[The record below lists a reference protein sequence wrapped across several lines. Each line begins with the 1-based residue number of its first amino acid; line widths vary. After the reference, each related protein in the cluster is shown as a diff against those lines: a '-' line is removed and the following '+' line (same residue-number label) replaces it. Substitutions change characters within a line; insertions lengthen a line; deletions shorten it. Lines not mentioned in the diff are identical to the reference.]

1 MIKNS
6 IIKKISLVILLI
18 TMAGCIPMSEAAV
31 DKKAASV
38 AEKTITQKEREKE
51 KLAEERSKKKT
62 KDYKLADEQILH
74 LSGRD
79 FFSLDPN
86 YGYPSSF
93 NLLNMIFPG
102 LTRYDAESGDFLPG
116 LAESWEYS
124 EDMTTWTFTL
134 YDDIAWVSYN
144 DETKAVEQVLGE
156 DGEPAYVT
164 SFDVK
169 ARILSIL
176 SSYYYASNSYI
187 LRSIVGSE
195 EYYDYGDEE
204 ELQIETPSDT
214 ELIIHLNEPDS
225 GLLAHTELTAFS
237 AYPSWFGT
245 DGFGET
251 LFYGPYVP
259 TISFEIAEEMNS
271 ITVVGNPFWMG
282 TGGLSEPYLDEI
294 IFDLSDDT
302 DVLEAFKDN
311 KLDAIELTYD
321 EYQLALEDPELSDYL
336 VDANSSNGYYL
347 FFFNSDLEPLDE
359 LDVRAAIGNMID
371 RDELLSALPE
381 LDGISN
387 TGIIP
392 DFLRVESFSN
402 GLSGTVDS
410 ELVDEYGLPTLDFTC
425 FEGDTCRSIYE
436 VLNAQIVDQS
446 GWYFELWEQ
455 SYSSL
460 FDVMEEGAMF
470 NPGLL
475 LLAFSIDSNDQM
487 SLWDNL
493 IDSIGFIDQQNGRWV
508 NKEFEYLYEQA
519 KLEPDKEKRAG
530 LFNQMEA
537 ILVNGDIMVIPL
549 FWGQEHWLV
558 RFDVGADIQPL
569 YQQLENWARIIP

>member
-31 DKKAASV
+31 DKKAAAV
-38 AEKTITQKEREKE
+38 AEKTIVQKEREKE
-51 KLAEERSKKKT
+51 RLAEERSKKKT

-79 FFSLDPN
+79 FYSLDPN
-86 YGYPSSF
+86 YGYASSF

-102 LTRYDAESGDFLPG
+102 LTRYDTESGDFLPG

-124 EDMTTWTFTL
+124 EDMQTWTFTL
-134 YDDIAWVSYN
+134 YENIAWVSYN
-144 DETKAVEQVLGE
+144 NETEAVEQVTGE
-156 DGEPAYVT
+156 DGELAYVT
-164 SFDVK
+164 SLDVK
-169 ARILSIL
+169 TRIMNIL
-176 SSYYYASNSYI
+176 SSYYYSSNSNI
-187 LRSIVGSE
+187 LKSIGGSD
-195 EYYDYGDEE
+195 EYYDYGEEE

-214 ELIIHLNEPDS
+214 ELIIHLEEPNS
-225 GLLAHTELTAFS
+225 GLLAYTELTAFS

-245 DGFGET
+245 GGYGET
-251 LFYGPYVP
+251 LFYGPYIP
-259 TISFEIAEEMNS
+259 TTSFEIAEEMNS
-271 ITVVGNPFWMG
+271 ITVVRNPFWTG
-282 TGGLSEPYLDEI
+282 TAGLSEPYLDEI
-294 IFDLSDDT
+294 VFDLSDGT
-302 DVLEAFKDN
+302 NVLEAFREN
-311 KLDAIELTYD
+311 QLDAVQLTDD
-321 EYQLALEDPELSDYL
+321 EYQLALEDSSLSQYL
-336 VDANSSNGYYL
+336 VDADNSFGYYL
-347 FFFNSDLEPLDE
+347 FFYNTNLEPFDDV
-359 LDVRAAIGNMID
+359 DVRATIGNMVN

-381 LDGISN
+381 LEGISN

-392 DFLRVESFSN
+392 DFLRVEPFSN
-402 GLSGTVDS
+402 GLSGNVDGD
-410 ELVDEYGLPTLDFTC
+410 LVDEYGLPTFDFTC

-460 FDVMEEGAMF
+460 FDVMEEGAMG

-475 LLAFSIDSNDQM
+475 LLAFSINTNDQM

-493 IDSIGFIDQQNGRWV
+493 IDSIGFIDKQNNRWV

-537 ILVNGDIMVIPL
+537 ILVNGDVMVIPL
-549 FWGQEHWLV
+549 YWGQEHWLV
-558 RFDVGADIQPL
+558 RFDVGAEVLPL

>member
-6 IIKKISLVILLI
+6 VFKKISLMILLI
-18 TMAGCIPMSEAAV
+18 MMVGCVPMSEAVV

-38 AEKTITQKEREKE
+38 AEKTIVRKEREKE
-51 KLAEERSKKKT
+51 KLAEERNKKKA

-79 FFSLDPN
+79 FYSFDPN
-86 YGYPSSF
+86 NGYASSF
-93 NLLNMIFPG
+93 NLMNLIFPG
-102 LTRYDAESGDFLPG
+102 LTRYDTESGDFLSG
-116 LAESWEYS
+116 IAESWEYS
-124 EDMTTWTFTL
+124 EDMQTWTFNL
-134 YDDIAWVSYN
+134 YDDIAWVAYD

-156 DGEPAYVT
+156 DGEPVYVT

-169 ARILSIL
+169 ARILKIL
-176 SSYYYASNSYI
+176 SSYYYSSNSYI
-187 LRSIVGSE
+187 LRPIVGSE
-195 EYYDYGDEE
+195 EFYDYGDEGDLE
-204 ELQIETPSDT
+204 IETPSDT

-225 GLLAHTELTAFS
+225 GWLAFTELTAFS
-237 AYPSWFGT
+237 AYPAWFGEEVN
-245 DGFGET
+245 DGT
-251 LFYGPYVP
+251 YFYGPYVP
-259 TISFEIAEEMNS
+259 TTSFEIAEETYS
-271 ITVVGNPFWMG
+271 ISLVKNPFWMG

-294 IFDLSDDT
+294 VFDLSDDT

-311 KLDAIELTYD
+311 QLDAVQLTYD
-321 EYQLALEDPELSDYL
+321 EYQLAIEDPELSDYL
-336 VDANSSNGYYL
+336 VDADSNFGYYL

-359 LDVRAAIGNMID
+359 LEVRAAIAKMVD

-381 LDGISN
+381 LEGISN

-392 DFLRVESFSN
+392 DFMRAEPFSG
-402 GLSGTVDS
+402 GLSGSVDS
-410 ELVDEYGLPTLDFTC
+410 NLVDEYGLPTFDFTC

-446 GWYFELWEQ
+446 GWYFELWEKT
-455 SYSSL
+455 YASL
-460 FDVMEEGAMF
+460 FDDMEEGAMF

-475 LLAFSIDSNDQM
+475 LMAYSLDSNDQM

-493 IDSIGFIDQQNGRWV
+493 IDSIAFIDQQNKRWV
-508 NKEFEYLYEQA
+508 NKEFEALYEQA
-519 KLEPDKEKRAG
+519 KAEPDKEKRAE
-530 LFNQMEA
+530 LFSQMEE
-537 ILVNGDIMVIPL
+537 ILVNGDVMVIPL

>member
-6 IIKKISLVILLI
+6 ILKKVSLVILLI

-38 AEKTITQKEREKE
+38 AEKTIEQKEREKE
-51 KLAEERSKKKT
+51 KLAEARNKKK

-79 FFSLDPN
+79 FYSLDPN
-86 YGYPSSF
+86 YGYASSL
-93 NLLNMIFPG
+93 NLMNVVFPG
-102 LTRYDAESGDFLPG
+102 LTRYDTESGDFLPG

-124 EDMTTWTFTL
+124 EDMETWTFTL
-134 YDDIAWVSYN
+134 YEDTAWVVYN
-144 DETKAVEQVLGE
+144 QETGAVEQVLGE
-156 DGEPAYVT
+156 DGEPTYVT
-164 SFDVK
+164 SSDVK
-169 ARILSIL
+169 ARILRIL
-176 SSYYYASNSYI
+176 SSYYYSSNSVV
-187 LRSIVGSE
+187 LKSIVGSE
-195 EYYDYGDEE
+195 AYHDYENE
-204 ELQIETPSDT
+204 KQLQIETPSDT

-225 GLLAHTELTAFS
+225 GLLAYTELTAFS
-237 AYPSWFGT
+237 AYPSWLDPEEVTEHNYYGPYIPTNIFEVADEEQSITLVKNPFWLGT
-245 DGFGET
+245 DG
-251 LFYGPYVP
+251 
-259 TISFEIAEEMNS
+259 
-271 ITVVGNPFWMG
+271 
-282 TGGLSEPYLDEI
+282 LSQPYLDEI
-294 IFDLSDDT
+294 NFDLSDDT

-311 KLDAIELTYD
+311 QLDAVELTYD

-336 VDANSSNGYYL
+336 VDANSSFGYYL
-347 FFFNSDLEPLDE
+347 FFFNSDLDPLDE

-392 DFLRVESFSN
+392 DFLRVEPFSN
-402 GLSGTVDS
+402 GLTGTVDG

-508 NKEFEYLYEQA
+508 NKEFEYLYEQV

-549 FWGQEHWLV
+549 YWGQEHWLL
-558 RFDVGADIQPL
+558 RFDVGAEILPL

>member
-31 DKKAASV
+31 DKKAATV
-38 AEKTITQKEREKE
+38 AEKTIVQKEREKE
-51 KLAEERSKKKT
+51 RLAEERSKKKT

-79 FFSLDPN
+79 FYSLDPN
-86 YGYPSSF
+86 YGYASSF

-102 LTRYDAESGDFLPG
+102 LTRYDTESGDFLPG

-124 EDMTTWTFTL
+124 EDMQTWTFTL
-134 YDDIAWVSYN
+134 YDNIAWVSYN
-144 DETKAVEQVLGE
+144 DETKVVEQVLGE

-169 ARILSIL
+169 ARILNIL
-176 SSYYYASNSYI
+176 SSYSYASNSYI

-225 GLLAHTELTAFS
+225 GLLAYTELTAFS

-245 DGFGET
+245 DGFGEFV
-251 LFYGPYVP
+251 FYGPYIP
-259 TISFEIAEEMNS
+259 TTSFEVAEEVNS
-271 ITVVGNPFWMG
+271 ITIVKNPFWMG

-294 IFDLSDDT
+294 VFDLSDDT
-302 DVLEAFKDN
+302 NVLEAFREN
-311 KLDAIELTYD
+311 QLDAVQLTND
-321 EYQLALEDPELSDYL
+321 EYQLALEDASLSQYL
-336 VDANSSNGYYL
+336 IDANNNFGYYL
-347 FFFNSDLEPLDE
+347 FFYNTNVEPLDDLE
-359 LDVRAAIGNMID
+359 VRADIARMVD
-371 RDELLSALPE
+371 RDALLSALPE
-381 LDGISN
+381 LNGISL
-387 TGIIP
+387 TSIIP
-392 DFLRVESFSN
+392 DFMREESF
-402 GLSGTVDS
+402 GGALSGSVDS
-410 ELVDEYGLPTLDFTC
+410 NLVDEYGLPTLDFTC

-446 GWYFELWEQ
+446 GWYFELWEKT
-455 SYSSL
+455 YSSL
-460 FDVMEEGAMF
+460 FDEMEEGAMY

-475 LLAFSIDSNDQM
+475 LMAYSIDSNDQM

-493 IDSIGFIDQQNGRWV
+493 IDSIGFIDKQNNKWI

-530 LFNQMEA
+530 LFNQMEE
-537 ILVNGDIMVIPL
+537 ILVNGDVMVIPL
-549 FWGQEHWLV
+549 YWGQEHWLV
-558 RFDVGADIQPL
+558 RFDVGAEVLPL

>member
-6 IIKKISLVILLI
+6 ILKKISLAILLI

-38 AEKTITQKEREKE
+38 AEKTIAQKEREKE
-51 KLAEERSKKKT
+51 KLAEARNKKK

-79 FFSLDPN
+79 FYSLDPN
-86 YGYPSSF
+86 YGYISSL
-93 NLLNMIFPG
+93 NLMNMVFPG
-102 LTRYDAESGDFLPG
+102 LTRYDTESGDFLPG

-124 EDMTTWTFTL
+124 EDMETWTFKL
-134 YDDIAWVSYN
+134 YEDTAWVVYN
-144 DETKAVEQVLGE
+144 QETGAVEQVLGE

-164 SFDVK
+164 SSDIK
-169 ARILSIL
+169 ARILRIL
-176 SSYYYASNSYI
+176 SSYYYSSNSYI
-187 LRSIVGSE
+187 LRSIIGSE
-195 EYYDYGDEE
+195 AYHDYGDEE

-214 ELIIHLNEPDS
+214 ELIIHLDGPDS
-225 GLLAHTELTAFS
+225 GLLAYTELTAFS
-237 AYPSWFGT
+237 AYPSWLDSEEVTEHNYYGPYIPTAIFEVADEEQSVTLVKNPFWLGT
-245 DGFGET
+245 DG
-251 LFYGPYVP
+251 
-259 TISFEIAEEMNS
+259 
-271 ITVVGNPFWMG
+271 
-282 TGGLSEPYLDEI
+282 LSQPYLDEI
-294 IFDLSDDT
+294 NFDLSDDT

-311 KLDAIELTYD
+311 KLDAVELTYD

-371 RDELLSALPE
+371 RDALLSDLPE
-381 LDGISN
+381 LDGISL
-387 TGIIP
+387 TSIIP
-392 DFLRVESFSN
+392 DFMREESFS
-402 GLSGTVDS
+402 GALTGSVDS
-410 ELVDEYGLPTLDFTC
+410 TLVDEYGLPTLDFTC

-460 FDVMEEGAMF
+460 FDVMEEGAMG
-470 NPGLL
+470 NPGML
-475 LLAFSIDSNDQM
+475 LLAFSIDTNDQM

-493 IDSIGFIDQQNGRWV
+493 IDSIGFIDQQNNRWV

-537 ILVNGDIMVIPL
+537 ILVNGDVMVIPL
-549 FWGQEHWLV
+549 FWRQEHWLV